1 MIHRIKIKNAK
12 LDVESIRYRI
22 SSNFSEDAIKKTSEI
37 IENVRNFGDD
47 AIKRYTSAY
56 DKIELDSLQ
65 VNREE
70 IEEAYNCIS
79 DEHIKTINL
88 IRNRLIRNETILLEH
103 LKKISSLYIQNENIQ
118 RIIQPISSV
127 GCYVPGGLA
136 RYPSTLIMCVT
147 PAKLAGVK
155 RIVAITPTKIN
166 GKIDPLTLVSAD
178 ICGVCLLYT
187 SPSPRDS

>member
-1 MIHRIKIKNAK
+1 MKRITIKNAK
-12 LDVESIRYRI
+12 LDVESVRYRI
-22 SSNFSEDAIKKTSEI
+22 SSNFSEDAIKKTREI

-56 DKIELDSLQ
+56 DKIELDSFK

-103 LKKISSLYIQNENIQ
+103 LKKISSLYIQNWRSTRYC
-118 RIIQPISSV
+118 RIGIW
-127 GCYVPGGLA
+127 
-136 RYPSTLIMCVT
+136 
-147 PAKLAGVK
+147 
-155 RIVAITPTKIN
+155 N
-166 GKIDPLTLVSAD
+166 
-178 ICGVCLLYT
+178 
-187 SPSPRDS
+187 